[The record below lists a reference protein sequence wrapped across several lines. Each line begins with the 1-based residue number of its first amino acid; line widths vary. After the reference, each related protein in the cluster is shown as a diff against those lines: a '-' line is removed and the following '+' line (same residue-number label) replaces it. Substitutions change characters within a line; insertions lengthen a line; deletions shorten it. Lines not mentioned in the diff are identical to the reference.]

1 MILTMT
7 GGIESVVRFLV
18 VLFIFLFVCVLTYF
32 GTRFIATLQKGQMN
46 CTNIDVVET
55 FRIAPNKYVQII
67 RIADEYIAICVCKD
81 TVTFLTKVDKGQLE
95 LMPENTVVGTAVFQD
110 ILEKAK
116 QKAGFMKGKQEDK

>member
-67 RIADEYIAICVCKD
+67 RIADEYVAICVCKD

-95 LMPENTVVGTAVFQD
+95 LMPEKTVVVTAVFKD

-116 QKAGFMKGKQEDK
+116 VKANAMKGEQKDK

>member
-1 MILTMT
+1 MILTVASR
-7 GGIESVVRFLV
+7 IDSVVRFFV

-32 GTRFIATLQKGQMN
+32 GTRFIATVQKGQMN

-67 RIADEYIAICVCKD
+67 RIADEYVAICVCKD

-95 LMPENTVVGTAVFQD
+95 LMPEKTVVGTAVFKD

-116 QKAGFMKGKQEDK
+116 LKANTMKGEQEDK

>member
-1 MILTMT
+1 MILTVT
-7 GGIESVVRFLV
+7 SRIDSVVRFFV

-32 GTRFIATLQKGQMN
+32 GTRFIATVQKGQMN

-67 RIADEYIAICVCKD
+67 RIADEYVAVCVCKD

-95 LMPENTVVGTAVFQD
+95 LTSDKTVVGTAVFKD

-116 QKAGFMKGKQEDK
+116 VKANAMKGEQKDK

>member
-1 MILTMT
+1 MILSVTST
-7 GGIESVVRFLV
+7 IDSVVQFLGG
-18 VLFIFLFVCVLTYF
+18 LFIFLFVCVLTYF
-32 GTRFIATLQKGQMN
+32 GTRFIATIQKGQMK

-67 RIADEYIAICVCKD
+67 RIADEYVAISVCKD

>member
-67 RIADEYIAICVCKD
+67 RIADEYVAICVCKD

-95 LMPENTVVGTAVFQD
+95 LTSDKTVVGTAVFKD

-116 QKAGFMKGKQEDK
+116 VKANAMKGEQKDK

>member
-1 MILTMT
+1 MVLT
-7 GGIESVVRFLV
+7 IANSIDSIVRFIV

-32 GTRFIATLQKGQMN
+32 GTRFIATLQKGQVN

-67 RIADEYIAICVCKD
+67 RIADEYVAICVCKD

-95 LMPENTVVGTAVFQD
+95 LTSDKTVVGTAVFKD

-116 QKAGFMKGKQEDK
+116 IKANTMKGEQKDK

>member
-1 MILTMT
+1 MILTIT
-7 GGIESVVRFLV
+7 GGIDSVVRFLV

-32 GTRFIATLQKGQMN
+32 GTRFIATVQKGQMN

-67 RIADEYIAICVCKD
+67 RIADEYVAICVCKD

-95 LMPENTVVGTAVFQD
+95 LTSDKTVVGTAVFKD

-116 QKAGFMKGKQEDK
+116 IKANTMKGEQKDK

>member
-1 MILTMT
+1 MILTVT
-7 GGIESVVRFLV
+7 SRIDSVVRFFV

-32 GTRFIATLQKGQMN
+32 GTRFIATVQKGQMN

-67 RIADEYIAICVCKD
+67 RIADEYVAVCVCKD

-95 LMPENTVVGTAVFQD
+95 LTPEKTVVGTAVFKD

-116 QKAGFMKGKQEDK
+116 LKADAMKGEQKDK

>member
-32 GTRFIATLQKGQMN
+32 GTRFIATVQKGQMN

-55 FRIAPNKYVQII
+55 FRIAPNKYVQIV
-67 RIADEYIAICVCKD
+67 RIADEYVAICVCKD
-81 TVTFLTKVDKGQLE
+81 TVTFLTKVDQGQLE
-95 LMPENTVVGTAVFQD
+95 LTPEKTVVGSAVFKD

-116 QKAGFMKGKQEDK
+116 VKANAMKGEQKDK

>member
-32 GTRFIATLQKGQMN
+32 GTRFIATVQKGQMN

-67 RIADEYIAICVCKD
+67 RIADEYVAICVCKD

-95 LMPENTVVGTAVFQD
+95 LTSDKTVVGTAVFKD

-116 QKAGFMKGKQEDK
+116 VKANAMKGEQKDK

>member
-1 MILTMT
+1 MILTVT
-7 GGIESVVRFLV
+7 SRIDSVVRFFV

-32 GTRFIATLQKGQMN
+32 GTRFIATVQKGQMN

-67 RIADEYIAICVCKD
+67 RIADEYVAICVCKD

-95 LMPENTVVGTAVFQD
+95 LTPEKTVVGTAVFKD

-116 QKAGFMKGKQEDK
+116 LKANTMKGEQEDK

>member
-7 GGIESVVRFLV
+7 GGIESVARFLV

-32 GTRFIATLQKGQMN
+32 GTRFIATVQKGQMN

-67 RIADEYIAICVCKD
+67 RIADEYVAICVCKD

-95 LMPENTVVGTAVFQD
+95 LSPEKTVVGTAVFKD

-116 QKAGFMKGKQEDK
+116 VKANAMKGEQKDK

>member
-18 VLFIFLFVCVLTYF
+18 VLFIFLFVCVLTYY
-32 GTRFIATLQKGQMN
+32 GTRFIATVQKGQMN

-67 RIADEYIAICVCKD
+67 RIADEYVAICVCKD

-95 LMPENTVVGTAVFQD
+95 LSPEKTVVGTAVFKD

-116 QKAGFMKGKQEDK
+116 VKANAMKGEQKDK

>member
-1 MILTMT
+1 MILTVT
-7 GGIESVVRFLV
+7 SRIDSVVRFFV

-32 GTRFIATLQKGQMN
+32 GTRFIATVQKGQMN

-67 RIADEYIAICVCKD
+67 RIADEYVAICVCKD
-81 TVTFLTKVDKGQLE
+81 TVTFLTKVDQGQLE
-95 LMPENTVVGTAVFQD
+95 LTPEKTVVGSAVFKD

-116 QKAGFMKGKQEDK
+116 VKANAMKGEQKDK

>member
-32 GTRFIATLQKGQMN
+32 GTRFIATVQKGQMN

-67 RIADEYIAICVCKD
+67 RIADEYVAICVCKD
-81 TVTFLTKVDKGQLE
+81 TVTFLTKVDQGQLE
-95 LMPENTVVGTAVFQD
+95 LTPEKTVVGSAVFKD

-116 QKAGFMKGKQEDK
+116 VKANAMKGEQKDK

>member
-1 MILTMT
+1 MVLTMT

-32 GTRFIATLQKGQMN
+32 GTRFIATVQKGQMN

-67 RIADEYIAICVCKD
+67 RIADEYVAICVCKD
-81 TVTFLTKVDKGQLE
+81 TVTFLTKVDQGQLE
-95 LMPENTVVGTAVFQD
+95 LTPEKTVVGSAVFKD

-116 QKAGFMKGKQEDK
+116 VKANAMKGEQKDK